1 MDVKSAIVVSD
12 AKDEK
17 GLSKEYTDIT
27 IHLLNELVKMSGKA
41 NFITQHVI
49 GVILNNVAKD
59 TEWFIKLTCMFF
71 IQMRQYIIERNFK
84 FFISF
89 DYEEQVAEWKI
100 LFGASVAD
108 SLREIIKEGVAKIMS
123 DDKKAN
129 ESMAFFGAIL
139 RKSAKYIMLIK
150 SNK

>member
-71 IQMRQYIIERNFK
+71 ISMRQYIIERNFK
-84 FFISF
+84 FFILF

-123 DDKKAN
+123 DDNKAN
-129 ESMAFFGAIL
+129 ESMVFFGAIL
-139 RKSAKYIMLIK
+139 RKSAKYIKLIK

>member
-71 IQMRQYIIERNFK
+71 ISMRQYIIERNFK

-123 DDKKAN
+123 DDNKAN
-129 ESMAFFGAIL
+129 ESMVFFGAIL
-139 RKSAKYIMLIK
+139 RKSAKYIKLIK